1 MFIVSPDWNPTNEIQ
16 AIARAHRMGQVD
28 EVQVHRFNL
37 QPNKLFNEDSDED
50 WSTID
55 QRINSRQQEKRY
67 LMASLLKDDSLLP
80 SSFTPEDKLD
90 FLKKIAGV

>member
-1 MFIVSPDWNPTNEIQ
+1 
-16 AIARAHRMGQVD
+16 MGQVD